1 MSPLNS
7 PRSSA
12 EIEYLQLLGASIRK
26 WREQKG
32 LTQEQFAPLVGLTR
46 SYITEIET
54 GKRNISFAN
63 FLKIVQVLEVAEI
76 ELLELFKSHPAN

>member
-7 PRSSA
+7 PRSPA
-12 EIEYLQLLGASIRK
+12 EIEYLKSLGVAIRK
-26 WREQKG
+26 WREQKE

-63 FLKIVQVLEVAEI
+63 LLKIVQVLEVAEN
-76 ELLELFKSHPAN
+76 ELLELFKSHSAN

>member
-1 MSPLNS
+1 MSPLSS
-7 PRSSA
+7 PRSPA
-12 EIEYLQLLGASIRK
+12 EIEYLKSLGASIRK

-32 LTQEQFAPLVGLTR
+32 LTQEQFSPLVGLTR

-63 FLKIVQVLEVAEI
+63 LLKIVQVLEVAEN
-76 ELLELFKSHPAN
+76 ELLEIFKSHPAN